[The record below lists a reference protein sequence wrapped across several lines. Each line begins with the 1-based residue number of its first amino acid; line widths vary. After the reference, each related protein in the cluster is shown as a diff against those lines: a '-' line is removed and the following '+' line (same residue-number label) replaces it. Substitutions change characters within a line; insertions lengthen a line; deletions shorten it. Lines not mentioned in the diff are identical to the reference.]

1 MEPEQQVAAQV
12 AAPTPRTGPQS
23 GTSSAAV
30 TRALRESLELL
41 ASEVVASAILI
52 DAIQDGGYERPPERV
67 EELEAFVEG
76 PLRAEATAVL
86 GADAWDAIAEHL
98 APLLARMREAERQ
111 AAMPH
116 GEAERQ
122 ALRVSIR
129 GSEAPKRRMA
139 STPPRA
145 AIVAMAITVVT
156 DDGDLA
162 SSVAQRFAGV
172 PLEICA
178 DVPPR
183 AAARLLFVDTR
194 RGKQA
199 DVVWSSATG
208 PRLVVLWPAAR
219 DDRDAFARRHPHAT
233 EVIGVDAEGE
243 LDDVLLL
250 LEARLRA

>member
-1 MEPEQQVAAQV
+1 MELGSFLRMRPGRPMVPE
-12 AAPTPRTGPQS
+12 TPRTGPQS

-41 ASEVVASAILI
+41 ASETVASAILI
-52 DAIQDGGYERPPERV
+52 DAIQDGGYARPPERV
-67 EELEAFVEG
+67 DELEAFVEG

-86 GADAWDAIAEHL
+86 GADAWEAITEHL
-98 APLLARMREAERQ
+98 TPLLARMRDTERQSVRVEAERVSV
-111 AAMPH
+111 
-116 GEAERQ
+116 
-122 ALRVSIR
+122 RVS
-129 GSEAPKRRMA
+129 EPPKRRMA

-162 SSVAQRFAGV
+162 SALAQRFAGV

-183 AAARLLFVDTR
+183 AAARLMLVDTR
-194 RGKQA
+194 RAKQDA
-199 DVVWSSATG
+199 DVVWSAANA
-208 PRLVVLWPAAR
+208 PRLAVLWPAGRAER
-219 DDRDAFARRHPHAT
+219 EAFARRHPHAG
-233 EVIGVDAEGE
+233 EVVGVDAEAE

-250 LEARLRA
+250 LEGRMRA